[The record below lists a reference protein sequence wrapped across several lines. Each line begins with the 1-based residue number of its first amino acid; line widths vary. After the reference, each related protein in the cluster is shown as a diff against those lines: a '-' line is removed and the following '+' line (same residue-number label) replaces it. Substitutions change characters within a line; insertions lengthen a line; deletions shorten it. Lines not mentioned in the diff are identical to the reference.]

1 MTTTTKT
8 VTSSSS
14 SEPNQAFAVSS
25 QSTTTTV
32 TSSNDANKNGDFVVV
47 KKKQQ
52 QAYLEILG
60 TPSSNS
66 PSPTSFSS
74 SPSNNNTGNANK
86 QTLNFNDIYFAPN
99 FANKPAEPE
108 VADTKPREPRKPR
121 KKSTETTQSPT
132 TAQATASAS
141 ASASANA
148 DAANKE
154 AYDSQFYYN
163 FMKPEDIEREFKSRY
178 LEIYKLSESQ
188 YSMMSDFYKKK
199 RDGIYLRTTT
209 ISKMLVHSFSGRKE
223 VKATEEDINR
233 ALLTIDID
241 NDGMID
247 LDEFIN
253 LLVLFF
259 ASKYNLLE
267 RLERI
272 LNGRTFTHKIRGVL
286 TSDEAAD
293 YSEFLYFF
301 YGK

>member
-1 MTTTTKT
+1 M
-8 VTSSSS
+8 
-14 SEPNQAFAVSS
+14 
-25 QSTTTTV
+25 
-32 TSSNDANKNGDFVVV
+32 
-47 KKKQQ
+47 
-52 QAYLEILG
+52 
-60 TPSSNS
+60 
-66 PSPTSFSS
+66 
-74 SPSNNNTGNANK
+74 
-86 QTLNFNDIYFAPN
+86 
-99 FANKPAEPE
+99 
-108 VADTKPREPRKPR
+108 KPR
-121 KKSTETTQSPT
+121 KKSNESTPT
-132 TAQATASAS
+132 TTSAAAAATAAS
-141 ASASANA
+141 AEPTASG
-148 DAANKE
+148 KE

-241 NDGMID
+241 NDGLID

-259 ASKYNLLE
+259 ASKYNLIE

-272 LNGRTFTHKIRGVL
+272 LNGRTFTHKMRGAL
-286 TSDEAAD
+286 TPDEAAD

-301 YGK
+301 YGNLN